1 MTRVIDYS
9 APGDHRTVVQ
19 AALDA
24 IREPLLVGLP
34 SESGYLL
41 ATSSVNAEGVSRLI
55 HLAQSVKRPLSLCL
69 AEAGQIEDY
78 LDRVPPQA
86 MRLAQRSWPGPVIL
100 EFESTSQWV
109 GPPLAAPLTE
119 FLKISLG
126 DSRALGIRFILA
138 CPGFYVNRW
147 WQWKCPHRV
156 VEPGRRQMAWNWP
169 RSGANGS
176 A

>member
-24 IREPLLVGLP
+24 IREPQLVGLP

-55 HLAQSVKRPLSLCL
+55 NLAQTVNRPLSLCL

-86 MRLAQRSWPGPVIL
+86 MRLAQRSWPGPVAGG
-100 EFESTSQWV
+100 SGTSV
-109 GPPLAAPLTE
+109 T
-119 FLKISLG
+119 
-126 DSRALGIRFILA
+126 
-138 CPGFYVNRW
+138 V
-147 WQWKCPHRV
+147 
-156 VEPGRRQMAWNWP
+156 NWP
-169 RSGANGS
+169 SMNCAAFMRVLLRC
-176 A
+176 